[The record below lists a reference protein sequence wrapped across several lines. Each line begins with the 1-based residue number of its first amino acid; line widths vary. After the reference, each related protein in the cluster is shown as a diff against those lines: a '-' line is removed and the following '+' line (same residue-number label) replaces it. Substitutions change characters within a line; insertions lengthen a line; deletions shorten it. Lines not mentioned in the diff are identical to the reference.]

1 MSSSNNASK
10 TRTKRSPR
18 RAVRRIHTAA
28 QEHQPTAAEE
38 VSQAEGSTQPGSQ
51 DAPTPRGR
59 RTKRRAVR
67 RRTSNDRPAA
77 STEAA
82 TNSEPVNE
90 ATTPDP
96 VSAKPK
102 DKPRKRRRV
111 SQHSNDRHD
120 NTKQANAQ
128 SVSHAAHGGA
138 PAPARGEDDK
148 DLPPTF
154 SELGVAVEI
163 TEALAKAGIHR
174 TFAIQELTLPIA
186 LDGRDL
192 IGQARTG
199 MGKTLGFGVPVVDRV
214 FDAADVAELDGTP
227 RALIVVPTR
236 ELASQVGEDIERAAA
251 KTPVRV
257 TTIFGGHP
265 FDDQVATLKR
275 GVDIVVGT
283 PGRLL
288 DLYKRG
294 NLRLDQVAILVLDE
308 ADEMLDLGFFPDI
321 EKILTAL
328 THKHQTML
336 FSATM
341 PGPVITLARGFM
353 SNPVHI
359 RAEDVSANQTHAT
372 TKQVVFQA
380 HQMDKPAVIARA
392 LQAHGRGKTIIFAR
406 TKRSAGALAED
417 LAGRGFSVG
426 AVHGDLGQ
434 AAREHSL
441 SAFRNG
447 AVEILVATDVAA
459 RGIDIDDVTHVINYQ
474 TPDDPMTYVHRIGR
488 TGRAGHSGTAI
499 TLVGYDEVLKWKNI
513 NDELDLDMPEPPQW
527 FSTSPELFSALGI
540 PETAGD
546 VVGKPRKVAG
556 GQLPRNRNG
565 GRGTKGGGK
574 PSLRSSD
581 RHGGRGGK
589 RRGRA

>member
-1 MSSSNNASK
+1 MSTVAQGQHS
-10 TRTKRSPR
+10 
-18 RAVRRIHTAA
+18 AV
-28 QEHQPTAAEE
+28 AEE
-38 VSQAEGSTQPGSQ
+38 VADAAESTREAAK
-51 DAPTPRGR
+51 DAATSRGK

-67 RRTSNDRPAA
+67 HRTTNLTDTETAPNLEPVETAEFSHAVPVEGKERSRRRRAIKHNTGID
-77 STEAA
+77 STEHSTRTKVPASPLVEE
-82 TNSEPVNE
+82 TEQ
-90 ATTPDP
+90 
-96 VSAKPK
+96 KK
-102 DKPRKRRRV
+102 D
-111 SQHSNDRHD
+111 SS
-120 NTKQANAQ
+120 
-128 SVSHAAHGGA
+128 
-138 PAPARGEDDK
+138 
-148 DLPPTF
+148 PTF
-154 SELGVAVEI
+154 AELGVAVEI
-163 TEALAKAGIHR
+163 TDALAKAGIHR

-236 ELASQVGEDIERAAA
+236 ELASQVGDDIERAAA

-265 FDDQVATLKR
+265 FEDQVTTLKR

-321 EKILTAL
+321 EKILSAL

-341 PGPVITLARGFM
+341 PGPVITLARSFM
-353 SNPVHI
+353 ANPVHI
-359 RAEDVSANQTHAT
+359 RAEDVSANQTHST

-380 HQMDKPAVIARA
+380 HQMDKPAIIARA
-392 LQAHGRGKTIIFAR
+392 LQAKDRGKTIIFAR
-406 TKRSAGALAED
+406 TKRSAGALAEE
-417 LAGRGFSVG
+417 LASRGFSVG

-434 AAREHSL
+434 GAREQSL
-441 SAFRNG
+441 NAFRTG
-447 AVEILVATDVAA
+447 TVEILVATDVAA

-513 NDELDLDMPEPPQW
+513 NDELDLDTPEPPQW
-527 FSTSPELFSALGI
+527 FSTSPELFGALEI

-556 GQLPRNRNG
+556 GQPPRNRNG
-565 GRGTKGGGK
+565 GRGTKAGSK
-574 PSLRSSD
+574 PSS
-581 RHGGRGGK
+581 RGGSHRK
-589 RRGRA
+589 RTQR